1 MNADRLLAH
10 YKRIADAPDAVP
22 RLRRFVLDLA
32 VRGKLVD
39 QDPNDEPA
47 AELLKRIAKEK
58 TRLVKAGEIR
68 KPRIIPI
75 LLGQDVPFPLP
86 TNWHWS
92 QIAEIGVLGP
102 RNAADDHVQSSF
114 VPMPLIASGY
124 GLAIEHEIRRWGEI
138 KRGYTHFAEGDVGLA
153 KITPCFENGKSAVF
167 RNLTGGLGS
176 GTTELHIVRPLFVDP
191 DYILI
196 FLKCPHFIEAGILK
210 MTGTA
215 GQKRVPIEYFASSPF
230 PLPPLTEQ
238 HRIVAKV
245 DELMA
250 LCDRLEVARTKR
262 EATRDR
268 LAASSLARLDAPDP
282 DPMVFRNHAAF
293 ALENLT
299 PLTTRRDQIKAL
311 RQTILNLAV
320 RGKLVVQDPKDE
332 PASELLKRITKK
344 KARLVKVRGIGR
356 EKPLPPI
363 SDDQTELEIPN
374 SWSWCRLGSLSKFV
388 TSGSRDW
395 AKYYSQEG
403 AVFVR
408 MGNLSKAHYRLRL
421 DQIQRV
427 QLPSDQEGIRT
438 RLETGDLLIS
448 ITGDVGMLG
457 LITENFGEAYINQ
470 HIAMVRP
477 VDEMKGCYLA
487 ELFRSPFAQNQFN
500 APQRGIKNSFRLT
513 DVTQFLVPLP
523 PIDEQHRIVAKLD
536 ELMALCDRLETS
548 LATADDTRCCLL
560 GALLIEAL
568 EPGGSHVSEQA
579 ERAAAHG

>member
-1 MNADRLLAH
+1 
-10 YKRIADAPDAVP
+10 
-22 RLRRFVLDLA
+22 
-32 VRGKLVD
+32 
-39 QDPNDEPA
+39 
-47 AELLKRIAKEK
+47 
-58 TRLVKAGEIR
+58 
-68 KPRIIPI
+68 
-75 LLGQDVPFPLP
+75 
-86 TNWHWS
+86 
-92 QIAEIGVLGP
+92 
-102 RNAADDHVQSSF
+102 
-114 VPMPLIASGY
+114 MPLIASGY

-138 KRGYTHFAEGDVGLA
+138 KRGYAHFAEGDVGLA
-153 KITPCFENGKSAVF
+153 KITPCFENEKSAVF

-268 LAASSLARLDAPDP
+268 LSASSLARLDSPDP

-293 ALENLT
+293 ALEHLT

-320 RGKLVVQDPKDE
+320 RGKLVAQDPNDE
-332 PASELLKRITKK
+332 PASRLLERITKE
-344 KARLVKVRGIGR
+344 KARLVTLRGIER

-374 SWSWCRLGSLSKFV
+374 GWSWCRLGSLSKFV

-403 AVFVR
+403 AIFVR

-427 QLPSDQEGIRT
+427 KLPSDQEGTRT

-470 HIAMVRP
+470 HTAMVRP
-477 VDEMKGCYLA
+477 VDEMKGRYLA

-536 ELMALCDRLETS
+536 ELMALCDRLEAS
-548 LATADDTRCCLL
+548 LATGDDTRCRLL
-560 GALLIEAL
+560 GALLTEAL
-568 EPGGSHVSEQA
+568 EPGESHASAQA
-579 ERAAAHG
+579 EKVVAHG

>member
-10 YKRIADAPDAVP
+10 YERIADTPDTVP

-39 QDPNDEPA
+39 QDPHEEPA

-58 TRLVKAGEIR
+58 ARLVKAGERRREKSLPEI
-68 KPRIIPI
+68 KSD
-75 LLGQDVPFPLP
+75 DVPYAIPYDWEWTRIRGITSNRGQTVPDCDF
-86 TNWHWS
+86 TYIDVTAINK
-92 QIAEIGVLGP
+92 EIGCIEGAKVISASEAPSRARKIVRKGDVLYSCVRP
-102 RNAADDHVQSSF
+102 YLLN
-114 VPMPLIASGY
+114 IA
-124 GLAIEHEIRRWGEI
+124 IVEHEIS
-138 KRGYTHFAEGDVGLA
+138 
-153 KITPCFENGKSAVF
+153 P
-167 RNLTGGLGS
+167 
-176 GTTELHIVRPLFVDP
+176 
-191 DYILI
+191 
-196 FLKCPHFIEAGILK
+196 
-210 MTGTA
+210 
-215 GQKRVPIEYFASSPF
+215 VPIASTAFAVLNGFELVLPRYQWIVLRSPVMVTSVEEKMHGQAYPAINDSDFALLLF
-230 PLPPLTEQ
+230 PLPPLAEQ

-250 LCDRLEVARTKR
+250 LCDRLEVARTKG
-262 EATRDR
+262 EVTRDR
-268 LAASSLARLDAPDP
+268 LLASSLARLDAPDP

-536 ELMALCDRLETS
+536 ELMVLCDRLEAS
-548 LATADDTRCCLL
+548 LAIGDNTRCRLL
-560 GALLIEAL
+560 GALLTEAL
-568 EPGGSHVSEQA
+568 EPGESHESAQA
-579 ERAAAHG
+579 ERVVAHG

>member
-1 MNADRLLAH
+1 MNVARLLAH
-10 YKRIADAPDAVP
+10 YERIADAPDAVP

-68 KPRIIPI
+68 KPRIIPT

-124 GLAIEHEIRRWGEI
+124 GLKIEHEIRRWGEI

-196 FLKCPHFIEAGILK
+196 FLKCPHFIEGGIPK

-230 PLPPLTEQ
+230 PLPPLAEQ

-268 LAASSLARLDAPDP
+268 LAAASLARLDAPDP

-293 ALENLT
+293 ALENLS

-320 RGKLVVQDPKDE
+320 RGKLVAQDPNDE
-332 PASELLKRITKK
+332 PASRLLERITKE
-344 KARLVKVRGIGR
+344 KARLVTLRGTGR

-374 SWSWCRLGSLSKFV
+374 GWSWCRLGSLSKFV

-403 AVFVR
+403 AIFVR

-427 QLPSDQEGIRT
+427 KLPSDQEGTRT

-470 HIAMVRP
+470 HTAMVRP
-477 VDEMKGCYLA
+477 VDEMKGRYLA

-500 APQRGIKNSFRLT
+500 APQRGVKNSFRLT

-536 ELMALCDRLETS
+536 ELMALCDRLGAS
-548 LATADDTRCCLL
+548 LATGDDTRCRLL
-560 GALLIEAL
+560 GALLTEAL
-568 EPGGSHVSEQA
+568 EPGESHASAQA
-579 ERAAAHG
+579 ERVVAHG

>member
-1 MNADRLLAH
+1 MNVARLLAH
-10 YKRIADAPDAVP
+10 YERIADAPDAVP

-68 KPRIIPI
+68 KPRIIPT

-102 RNAADDHVQSSF
+102 RNAADDHGQSSF

-124 GLAIEHEIRRWGEI
+124 GLIIEHEIRRWGEI

-176 GTTELHIVRPLFVDP
+176 GTTEVHIVRPLFVDP

-196 FLKCPHFIEAGILK
+196 FLKCPHFIEGGIPK

-230 PLPPLTEQ
+230 PLPPLAEQ

-250 LCDRLEVARTKR
+250 LCNRLEKARADR

-268 LAASSLARLDAPDP
+268 LAASSLARLDSPDP

-320 RGKLVVQDPKDE
+320 RGKLVVQDPADE
-332 PASELLKRITKK
+332 PASDLLGRLAKAKSEGRKGRDWSKSGNGNREDAFEAALGWQWTTIDETAHRVTVGYVGPMKDQYVEDGIPFLRSQNVRANSFRPDGLTFITPEFHQKIIK
-344 KARLVKVRGIGR
+344 SALAPGDVVVVRSGNVGTACVIPAFLPVANCSDLVVIQKPECVVPEFLCFYLNSLASIHVEAGTVGVALTHFNTKSVANMPI
-356 EKPLPPI
+356 PLPP
-363 SDDQTELEIPN
+363 
-374 SWSWCRLGSLSKFV
+374 
-388 TSGSRDW
+388 
-395 AKYYSQEG
+395 
-403 AVFVR
+403 
-408 MGNLSKAHYRLRL
+408 
-421 DQIQRV
+421 
-427 QLPSDQEGIRT
+427 
-438 RLETGDLLIS
+438 
-448 ITGDVGMLG
+448 
-457 LITENFGEAYINQ
+457 
-470 HIAMVRP
+470 
-477 VDEMKGCYLA
+477 LA
-487 ELFRSPFAQNQFN
+487 
-500 APQRGIKNSFRLT
+500 
-513 DVTQFLVPLP
+513 
-523 PIDEQHRIVAKLD
+523 EQHRIVARVD
-536 ELMALCDRLETS
+536 ELVALCDRLETS
-548 LATADDTRCCLL
+548 LTTADDTRCRLL

-568 EPGGSHVSEQA
+568 ELGGGHASAQA
-579 ERAAAHG
+579 DRVVAHG